1 LKHRQEIQVPF
12 AYDVVFTRD
21 LFAVENRVLSET
33 LPREDRGRPAR
44 AIAYIDSGVAER
56 WPGLARRIEGWCAA
70 HAADLTLVAPPVIVP
85 GGEEAKND
93 IDVQRRITKDLE
105 LHQLCR
111 HSYVLVVGGGAVLDA
126 VGFAA
131 SLFHRGL
138 RLIRIPTTVLSQSDS
153 GVGVKNAINFDGVK
167 NLIGTFAPPFAVLN
181 DILFLEKL
189 DDRDWIGGLSES
201 FKVAAIKDLGF
212 VEELERLAPR
222 LAARDLDAME
232 RVVIRCAV
240 LHLDHIRG
248 GGDPFELGTA
258 RPLDFGHWS
267 AHKLESLS
275 HHDIRHGEAVALGIA
290 LDLHAASQLG
300 HVTPAERDRLATAME
315 HCGLVLWHPLL
326 DSRTAAGDLRICE
339 GLEEFRQHLGGRLT
353 LTLPKSLGRKIE
365 IHELPSDVVEHA
377 VSWLRNRRRSEVPT
391 ARIP

>member
-21 LFAVENRVLSET
+21 LFAVENRVLAET
-33 LPREDRGRPAR
+33 LPREEGGRIPR

-56 WPGLARRIEGWCAA
+56 WPELGRKIQAWCAA
-70 HAADLTLVAPPVIVP
+70 HPSEIVLVTGPEVVP
-85 GGEEAKND
+85 GGEESKND
-93 IDVQRRITKDLE
+93 IELQRRITKDLE
-105 LHQLCR
+105 RYELCR
-111 HSYVLVVGGGAVLDA
+111 HSYVLCVGGGAVLDA

-131 SLFHRGL
+131 ALFHRGL

-189 DDRDWIGGLSES
+189 DDRDWTGGLSES
-201 FKVAAIKDLGF
+201 FKVAAIKDLSLI
-212 VEELERLAPR
+212 EELERLAPR

-232 RVVIRCAV
+232 RVVIRCAI

-248 GGDPFELGTA
+248 GGDPFELGAA

-275 HHDIRHGEAVALGIA
+275 AHEVRHGEAVALGVA
-290 LDLHAASQLG
+290 LDLHAASRLG
-300 HVTPAERDRLATAME
+300 HVTRAERDRVVNAME
-315 HCGLVLWHPLL
+315 RCGLVLWHPLL
-326 DSRTAAGDLRICE
+326 ESRTPRGELRILE

-353 LTLPKSLGRKIE
+353 LTLPKGLGRKTE
-365 IHELPSDVVEHA
+365 VHELSPDLVEDA
-377 VSWLRNRRRSEVPT
+377 VAWLGGRRGSEVAAAPV
-391 ARIP
+391 P